1 MSRAVR
7 RLLPYVNRY
16 RRAFVIGMVC
26 VLLTTAFQLLSP
38 WILKYAIDD
47 LYRGVTRQKLALYAG
62 LLLGVSLLRGLFLF
76 LMRRIIIAA
85 SRDIEYDIRNDFFAR
100 LEQLPLGYYQARRT
114 GDLMSRATND
124 LNAVRMMIGPA
135 IMYSANTILVFVVAI
150 ILMTTIDL
158 RLTLIALIPLPFV
171 SLSVRYFGSAIHK
184 RFEAI
189 QAQLSEVSAVVQE
202 ALSGVRVVRA
212 YRQETHEIERF
223 RAANEEYL
231 RRNRVLIRLQGAFY
245 PSMTLFLGLGSLL
258 VLWLG
263 GRDVIRREI
272 TLGEFV
278 AFNGY
283 LVMLSW
289 PMIAFGWVTNILQ
302 RGFASWSRM
311 LEVLDQQP
319 AISDAHVTARGRS
332 ADLHG
337 AIEFRDLVFAYPGT
351 DRVVLDHVSLRIEP
365 GQTVAFVGGTGSGK
379 STLIN
384 LLPRL
389 HEPPAGTVCIDGIDI
404 REIPLARLRA
414 AIGFV
419 PQEPFLFS
427 DTIAENVAY
436 ADSTGRH
443 GTRAT
448 EQHSQTQDIRATEQ
462 HRQTQGTGPLEQHRH
477 TQDARATEQHG
488 HTPTGIHH
496 GWTRMGTGPSEPDA
510 AADQERAGRIA
521 AAAAVARLD
530 KDVQDFPRGYETT
543 VGERGITLSGGQKQ
557 RTALARAVMA
567 DPEIL
572 ILDDALSAVDTYTE
586 DEILS
591 RLRGVMRERTSIIVA
606 HRVSTV
612 RDADQIFVLDAG
624 RIAERGSH
632 DQLVARGGLYAALY
646 RKQLL
651 EEELQAS

>member
-1 MSRAVR
+1 MGPAAR

-16 RRAFVIGMVC
+16 RRAFVIGMIC
-26 VLLTTAFQLLSP
+26 VLLTTTFQLLSP

-47 LYRGVTRQKLALYAG
+47 LNRGVTRGKLALYAG
-62 LLLGVSLLRGLFLF
+62 LLLGVALVRGAFLF
-76 LMRRIIIAA
+76 LMRRIIIGA
-85 SRDIEYDIRNDFFAR
+85 SRDIEFDIRNDFFAR
-100 LEQLPLGYYQARRT
+100 LEQLPLGYYQTHRT

-135 IMYSANTILVFVVAI
+135 IMYSANTVLIFIVAI
-150 ILMTTIDL
+150 ILMSTIDF
-158 RLTLIALIPLPFV
+158 RLTLIALVPLPFV

-189 QAQLSEVSAVVQE
+189 QAQLSDISAVVQE
-202 ALSGVRVVRA
+202 ALAGVRVVRA
-212 YRQETHEIERF
+212 YRQEQHEIARF
-223 RAANEEYL
+223 RTSNEEYL

-263 GRDVIRREI
+263 SRDVIRGQI

-302 RGFASWSRM
+302 RGFASWKRM
-311 LEVLDQQP
+311 LEILDQLP
-319 AISDAHVTARGRS
+319 AISDATVTAAGRAAS
-332 ADLHG
+332 LDG
-337 AIEFRDLVFAYPGT
+337 AIEIRALTFAYPGST
-351 DRVVLDHVSLRIEP
+351 RPVLEDVSLRIEP
-365 GQTVAFVGGTGSGK
+365 GQTVAFVGATGSGK

-389 HEPPAGTVCIDGIDI
+389 HEPPPGTVFIGGVDV
-404 REIPLARLRA
+404 REVPLDRLRG

-427 DTIAENVAY
+427 DSIGGNVSFGVPPVDPA
-436 ADSTGRH
+436 
-443 GTRAT
+443 
-448 EQHSQTQDIRATEQ
+448 
-462 HRQTQGTGPLEQHRH
+462 
-477 TQDARATEQHG
+477 AR
-488 HTPTGIHH
+488 
-496 GWTRMGTGPSEPDA
+496 DA
-510 AADQERAGRIA
+510 AIRQAAG
-521 AAAAVARLD
+521 VARLD
-530 KDVQDFPRGYETT
+530 KDVDAFPRGYDTT

-557 RTALARAVMA
+557 RTALARAIMV
-567 DPEIL
+567 DPTIL

-586 DEILS
+586 EEILS
-591 RLRGVMRERTSIIVA
+591 RLRGVMRQRTSIIVS
-606 HRVSTV
+606 HRISTV
-612 RDADQIFVLDAG
+612 RDADQIFVLDKG
-624 RIAERGSH
+624 RIAERGGH
-632 DQLVARGGLYAALY
+632 EALVARSGLYAALY
-646 RKQLL
+646 RQQLL

>member
-1 MSRAVR
+1 MLSPAVR

-16 RRAFVIGMVC
+16 RRAFAIGLLC
-26 VLLTTAFQLLSP
+26 VLSTTAFQLLGP
-38 WILKYAIDD
+38 WVLKFAIDD
-47 LYRGVTRQKLALYAG
+47 LHQAVTERKLLLYAG
-62 LLLGVSLLRGLFLF
+62 LLLGISLMRGTFLF
-76 LMRRIIIAA
+76 LMRRIIIGA

-100 LEQLPLGYYQARRT
+100 LEQQPLAYYQERRT

-135 IMYSANTILVFVVAI
+135 IMYSANTVLVFVVAI
-150 ILMTTIDL
+150 LQMVTIDL

-171 SLSVRYFGSAIHK
+171 SIAVRYFGSAIHK

-212 YRQETHEIERF
+212 YRQEAHESERF
-223 RAANEEYL
+223 RLANEEYL
-231 RRNRVLIRLQGAFY
+231 RRNRVLIQLQGAFY
-245 PSMTLFLGLGSLL
+245 PSMTLFLGFGSLL

-263 GRDVIRREI
+263 SRDVIRSHI

-283 LVMLSW
+283 LVLLAW

-302 RGFASWSRM
+302 RGFASWGRM
-311 LEVLDQQP
+311 LEVIDHAP
-319 AISDAHVTARGRS
+319 AISDAGVTAAGRG
-332 ADLHG
+332 APLDG
-337 AIEFRDLVFAYPGT
+337 AIEIRNLTFVYPKT
-351 DRVVLDHVSLRIEP
+351 DRRVLDAVSLRIEP

-379 STLIN
+379 STLIS

-389 HEPPAGTVCIDGIDI
+389 HEPPPGTVTIGGTDI
-404 REIPLARLRA
+404 REIPLDRLRA

-427 DTIAENVAY
+427 DTIAGNV
-436 ADSTGRH
+436 SFG
-443 GTRAT
+443 AT
-448 EQHSQTQDIRATEQ
+448 EDSSRRPTQTNTD
-462 HRQTQGTGPLEQHRH
+462 
-477 TQDARATEQHG
+477 
-488 HTPTGIHH
+488 
-496 GWTRMGTGPSEPDA
+496 
-510 AADQERAGRIA
+510 GRIA

-530 KDVQDFPRGYETT
+530 KDVADFPRGFETT

-557 RTALARAVMA
+557 RTALARAVMI
-567 DPEIL
+567 DPAIL
-572 ILDDALSAVDTYTE
+572 ILDDSLSAVDTYTE
-586 DEILS
+586 EEILS
-591 RLRGVMRERTSIIVA
+591 RLRGVMRQRTSIIVS
-606 HRVSTV
+606 HRISTV
-612 RDADQIFVLDAG
+612 READQIFVLHDG
-624 RIAERGSH
+624 RIAERGRH
-632 DQLVARGGLYAALY
+632 DELVAHNGLYASMY